1 MNTAL
6 ESPRLMPSLIQ
17 EVTFAR
23 VEEPFTHETAPR
35 VKEQLSP
42 VLAALGHVVLD
53 LRRAEL
59 DGVGLSALLS
69 IQRKLELQ
77 GRSLFVVTENRDFHA
92 LIEAAGVTSALA
104 LFSEMDQAIQEAQ
117 GNREL
122 AFVA

>member
-6 ESPRLMPSLIQ
+6 ESPRSMPSLIQ

-23 VEEPFTHETAPR
+23 LEEPFTQETARR

-77 GRSLFVVTENRDFHA
+77 GRSLFVVTENLDFRA
-92 LIEAAGVTSALA
+92 LVEAAGVSSALA
-104 LFSEMDQAIQEAQ
+104 LFSGMDQAIQEAQ
-117 GNREL
+117 SDREL
-122 AFVA
+122 ALVA

>member
-1 MNTAL
+1 MNIAL
-6 ESPRLMPSLIQ
+6 ESPRPMPNMIH

-23 VEEPFTHETAPR
+23 VEEPFTHETARR

-42 VLAALGHVVLD
+42 VLAGPGNVVLD

-59 DGVGLSALLS
+59 DGVGLGALLS

-77 GRSLFVVTENRDFHA
+77 GRSLFVVTADAAFHA
-92 LIEAAGVTSALA
+92 LVEASGVTSALA
-104 LFSEMDQAIQEAQ
+104 LFSGMNEAIEEAQ
-117 GNREL
+117 SNSDL